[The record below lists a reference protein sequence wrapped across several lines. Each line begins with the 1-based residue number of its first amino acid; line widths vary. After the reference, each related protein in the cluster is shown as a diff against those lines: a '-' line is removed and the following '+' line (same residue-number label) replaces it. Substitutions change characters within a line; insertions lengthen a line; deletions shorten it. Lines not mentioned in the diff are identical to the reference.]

1 LLRDE
6 FGAGSGVWGVENWES
21 ETRHPTTDTLPT
33 TYPTAEPFIPEKPTL
48 PTLREAVQG
57 CRGCDL
63 YEGATQAVF
72 GEGMKKAKVMFVG
85 EQPGDREDKEGRPFV
100 GPAGRMFDKALEEA
114 GIDRSE
120 VYVTNVVKHFK
131 YTMRGKRRIH
141 QRPGAEEIRACRPW
155 LDNEL
160 EQVKPQVLVCLGAT
174 AAKALLGPK
183 FKVTQQRGDLID
195 SELAP
200 KATAT
205 VHPSSILRAPDED
218 ARRQA
223 YEDFLED
230 LKIVATALG

>member
-1 LLRDE
+1 
-6 FGAGSGVWGVENWES
+6 
-21 ETRHPTTDTLPT
+21 
-33 TYPTAEPFIPEKPTL
+33 
-48 PTLREAVQG
+48 
-57 CRGCDL
+57 
-63 YEGATQAVF
+63 
-72 GEGMKKAKVMFVG
+72 
-85 EQPGDREDKEGRPFV
+85 
-100 GPAGRMFDKALEEA
+100 
-114 GIDRSE
+114 
-120 VYVTNVVKHFK
+120 VVKHFK

-155 LDNEL
+155 LDQEL

-174 AAKALLGPK
+174 AAKALLGSK

-223 YEDFLED
+223 YEDFVED
-230 LKIVATALG
+230 LKIVATALE